1 MSDRRPR
8 AARAVTG
15 KSRLPDQ
22 EARDL
27 IERELDLTLL
37 VEAGAGSG
45 KTESLA
51 RRMAAGIAA
60 GRYEIEGIAAVTFT
74 RKAAAELRARFQ
86 LELERR
92 LREETDALR
101 HAWIETA
108 LSHLERLFAGTIHA
122 FCAHLIRERPVE
134 AGVAPGFTEQEEA
147 EDAEFRQ
154 RAWRDYLD
162 RERATGSPVLREL
175 QDAGM
180 TARDLDQAFAT
191 VSMFSDVAFPP
202 GEAKAPEP
210 KPAWHALEAFWGKL
224 EPLLPPIES
233 KTTCK
238 VQRAARTF
246 RGRWRVADRRR
257 AAVLAELL
265 ELWTKPKVT
274 QNCWPGTTA
283 QRKATRDQ
291 VERLIDD
298 FHAATVAPF
307 LEAWRHYRYR
317 LAITLLL
324 GGREFAQTAR
334 RHALTLNY
342 GDLLAV
348 AARLLREDRTVRAA
362 LQAKYRWLF
371 VDEFQDTNAL
381 QAEVIVLLASE
392 ADAGQDWTRARLR
405 PGALFVVGDPKQ
417 SIYRFTGVDIET
429 YGRMRSIVE
438 RSNGKVVELT
448 ASFRALPSLCQW
460 ANRMFGGPGFFPAAP
475 TPQQPAFHPLDVVR
489 PAGNAASSGLR
500 TLTIPASVEARD
512 VAGADAD
519 AIASVIR
526 HAVDRGERR
535 WGDFLILTRKR
546 AGLPRYTAALDR
558 LHIPLTVSG
567 AVAFSQSREVG
578 ILAGL
583 LGALA
588 DPDDGVVLV
597 GVLRGPLFG
606 LSDEALF
613 RHREAGFGFHL
624 NAPIPEDATGPVV
637 EALRQVHEMYRWTR
651 KLPAP
656 AAVERIL
663 QTTGILA
670 RATATTP
677 GAAEAGDLLHA
688 VDRVRQI
695 TEAGGSLAAA
705 AAVLAKDLEGSEV
718 ESVPLEPGRQDVV
731 RAMNLHKA
739 KGLEAPVVFLADP
752 LGGVKARADIRVVR
766 EGSQARGY
774 FQITRKNAGWGETLL
789 AEPEGWDA
797 HEAAELDYVRA
808 EETRLLYV
816 ASTRARDLL
825 VVSRWA
831 GSQSKQRP
839 WTPFDTHLGAARELT
854 LPPALALQPRPL
866 GDLGAPAREAAA
878 ATRQARHE
886 TAAAPSWRVESVT
899 ATTHKSGPVGRPL
912 QAGRTREPDTGM
924 AWGTLVHGLLEHAM
938 RGPHRDRTHLERVAS
953 WLTFGNAEL
962 KRVVPEAL
970 QTVERVMASEFW
982 QQAMAAEE
990 RQVEVPFAVTVAG
1003 STPPTVLY
1011 GVVDLAYRTPDGW
1024 HLIDYKTD
1032 QAEMAALR
1040 ERYAGQLRQYSTQWS
1055 ALTDQPIGHVAIY
1068 RIRGDELSPDLRAE
1082 RPTLQQ

>member
-1 MSDRRPR
+1 MSER
-8 AARAVTG
+8 
-15 KSRLPDQ
+15 RLPDQ
-22 EARDL
+22 DARDL
-27 IERELDLTLL
+27 IERELDLSLL

-60 GRYEIEGIAAVTFT
+60 GRYEIERMAAVTFT

-92 LREETDALR
+92 LRDEAEAPR
-101 HAWIETA
+101 RARIETA

-147 EDAEFRQ
+147 EDAAFRQ

-162 RERATGSPVLREL
+162 RERAGGSPVLREL
-175 QDAGM
+175 QDTGM

-191 VSMFSDVAFPP
+191 VSMFADVAFPP
-202 GEAKAPEP
+202 GDGRAPDP
-210 KPAWHALEAFWGKL
+210 APAWRALEAFWKKL
-224 EPLLPPIES
+224 EPLLPPIEA
-233 KTTCK
+233 KTTCR

-265 ELWTKPKVT
+265 ELWDGPTVT
-274 QNCWPGTTA
+274 QRWWPGTTA
-283 QRKATRDQ
+283 QRRAAKDQ

-298 FHAATVAPF
+298 LAASTAAPF
-307 LEAWRHYRYR
+307 LDAWRHHRYR
-317 LAITLLL
+317 LAVTLLL
-324 GGREFAQTAR
+324 GGRDFAQTAR
-334 RHALTLNY
+334 RRALTLNY

-348 AARLLREDRTVRAA
+348 AARLLREDRDVRRA

-381 QAEVIVLLASE
+381 QAEVIVLLAS
-392 ADAGQDWTRARLR
+392 DIGAGADWTQVRLR

-417 SIYRFTGVDIET
+417 SIYRFAGADIET
-429 YGRMRSIVE
+429 YARVRGLVE
-438 RSNGKVVELT
+438 RSAGRVVELT
-448 ASFRALPSLCQW
+448 ASFRAAPPLCQW
-460 ANRMFGGPGFFPAAP
+460 ANRVFARPGFFPATA
-475 TPQQPAFHPLDVVR
+475 TLQQPAFHPLKVVR
-489 PAGNAASSGLR
+489 AAGRAGATGLR
-500 TLTIPASVEARD
+500 TLTIPASVEAAD
-512 VAGADAD
+512 VAKAEAD
-519 AIASVIR
+519 AIARFIR
-526 HAVDRGERR
+526 NAVDAGERR
-535 WGDFLILTRKR
+535 FGDFLVLTRKR
-546 AGLPRYTAALDR
+546 GNLPCYTAALDR
-558 LHIPLTVSG
+558 LHIPVSVSG
-567 AVAFSQSREVG
+567 AVAFSQSREVA

-588 DPDDGVVLV
+588 DPDDGVALV

-613 RHREAGFGFHL
+613 RHREAGLGL
-624 NAPIPEDATGPVV
+624 QLSAPIPDDATGPVV

-651 KLPAP
+651 TLPAP

-663 QTTGILA
+663 EATGILA
-670 RATATTP
+670 RATAMTP

-695 TEAGGSLAAA
+695 AEAGGGLSAA
-705 AAVLAKDLEGSEV
+705 AAVLAEDLEESEV

-731 RAMNLHKA
+731 RVMNLHRA

-752 LGGVKARADIRVVR
+752 LGGLKARADIRVVR
-766 EGSQARGY
+766 EGARALGY
-774 FQITRKNAGWGETLL
+774 FQITRSRADWGVTLL

-797 HEAAELDYVRA
+797 HEAAELEYVRA

-831 GSQSKQRP
+831 GSQSRQRP
-839 WTPFDTHLGAARELT
+839 WTPFDAHLGDARELPLPRQLT
-854 LPPALALQPRPL
+854 LHFHSL
-866 GDLGAPAREAAA
+866 GELGAPARETAAA
-878 ATRQARHE
+878 RRQAARA

-899 ATTHKSGPVGRPL
+899 ATAHKAGPVGRPL

-938 RGPHRDRTHLERVAS
+938 RGPHRDRAHLERLAN

-962 KRVVPEAL
+962 RRVVPEAL
-970 QTVERVMASEFW
+970 QTVERVMASEVW
-982 QQAMAAEE
+982 RQAMAAEE
-990 RQVEVPFAVTVAG
+990 RRVEVPFAVTVAG

-1011 GVVDLAYRTPDGW
+1011 GVVDLAYRAPDGW
-1024 HLIDYKTD
+1024 HLVDYKTD
-1032 QAEMAALR
+1032 QADLPTLC
-1040 ERYAGQLRQYSTQWS
+1040 ERYAGQLRQYGTQWS
-1055 ALTDQPIGHVAIY
+1055 ALTDQPIGHIGLY
-1068 RIRGDELSPDLRAE
+1068 RIRGAELSPDLRAE
-1082 RPTLQQ
+1082 ANPAPSREN

>member
-1 MSDRRPR
+1 MSERQP
-8 AARAVTG
+8 
-15 KSRLPDQ
+15 SEHQLPDQ
-22 EARDL
+22 PTRDL

-60 GRYEIEGIAAVTFT
+60 GRYEVEGMAAVTFT

-92 LREETDALR
+92 LREEPEAAR
-101 HAWIETA
+101 RARIETA

-147 EDAEFRQ
+147 EDVELRQ

-162 RERATGSPVLREL
+162 RERAGGSPVLREL
-175 QDAGM
+175 QDGGM
-180 TARDLDQAFAT
+180 TPRDLDQAFAT
-191 VSMFSDVAFPP
+191 VSTFSDVTFPP
-202 GEAKAPEP
+202 GDARAPDP
-210 KPAWHALEAFWGKL
+210 APAWQALEAFWGRL

-233 KTTCK
+233 KTTCR
-238 VQRAARTF
+238 VQRAARSF

-265 ELWTKPKVT
+265 ELWDKPAVT
-274 QNCWPGTTA
+274 QKWWPGSRA
-283 QRKATRDQ
+283 QQQAARDA
-291 VERLIDD
+291 VERLIDH

-307 LEAWRHYRYR
+307 LDAWRHFRYR
-317 LAITLLL
+317 LAVTLLL
-324 GGREFAQTAR
+324 GGREFAQAAR
-334 RHALTLNY
+334 RRALTLNY
-342 GDLLAV
+342 GDLLAI
-348 AARLLREDRTVRAA
+348 AARLLRGNRTVRAA

-392 ADAGQDWTRARLR
+392 ADTGEDWTRARLR

-417 SIYRFTGVDIET
+417 SIYRFAGADIET
-429 YGRMRSIVE
+429 YARVRGLVE
-438 RSNGKVVELT
+438 RSAGKVVELT
-448 ASFRALPSLCQW
+448 ASFRAVPSLCQW
-460 ANRMFGGPGFFPAAP
+460 ANRVFRGPGFFPGAA
-475 TPQQPAFHPLDVVR
+475 TPQQPAFHALQVVR
-489 PAGNAASSGLR
+489 PAGGAAASGLR
-500 TLTIPASVEARD
+500 TLTIPAGVDAAD
-512 VAGADAD
+512 VAEADAG
-519 AIASVIR
+519 AIARVIR
-526 HAVDRGERR
+526 DAVDRGERR

-546 AGLPRYTAALDR
+546 LNLPRYTAALDR
-558 LHIPLTVSG
+558 LHVPVTVSG
-567 AVAFSQSREVG
+567 AVAFSQSREVT

-588 DPDDGVVLV
+588 DPDDGVALV

-606 LSDEALF
+606 LSDEALY
-613 RHREAGFGFHL
+613 RHRLAGFGFHL
-624 NAPIPEDATGPVV
+624 SAPIPDDATGPVI
-637 EALRQVHEMYRWTR
+637 EALRRLHEMYRWTR
-651 KLPAP
+651 TLPAP

-663 QTTGILA
+663 ETTGLLA
-670 RATATTP
+670 RATASTP

-705 AAVLAKDLEGSEV
+705 AAVLAEDLVESEV

-731 RAMNLHKA
+731 RVMNLHKA

-766 EGSQARGY
+766 ETSQALGY
-774 FQITRKNAGWGETLL
+774 FRITRWRGDWNVTVL
-789 AEPEGWDA
+789 AEPEGWEA
-797 HEAAELDYVRA
+797 HEAAELEYVRA

-831 GSQSKQRP
+831 GSPSKQRP
-839 WTPFDTHLGAARELT
+839 WAPFESHLRDARELAQPRGLT
-854 LPPALALQPRPL
+854 LRPRPL
-866 GDLGAPAREAAA
+866 DDLDAPAREAAA
-878 ATRQARHE
+878 ASRQALHE
-886 TAAAPSWRVESVT
+886 TAATPSWRVESVT
-899 ATTHKSGPVGRPL
+899 ATAHKAGPVGRPL
-912 QAGRTREPDTGM
+912 QAGRTREPDTGL

-938 RGPHRDRTHLERVAS
+938 RGPHRDRAHLERLAH

-962 KRVVPEAL
+962 RRVVPEAL
-970 QTVERVMASEFW
+970 HTVERVMASELW

-990 RQVEVPFAVTVAG
+990 RHVEVPFAVTLSD

-1011 GVVDLAYRTPDGW
+1011 GVVDLAYRTSDGW

-1032 QAEMAALR
+1032 QAEMEALCD
-1040 ERYAGQLRQYSTQWS
+1040 RYAAQLQQYSMQWS
-1055 ALTDQPIGHVAIY
+1055 ALTDQPIGHVGLY
-1068 RIRGDELSPDLRAE
+1068 RVRGGELSRDLRRNADPVGE
-1082 RPTLQQ
+1082 GS